1 MKTDVEGATMRQIV
15 IVLALCLMAASCGND
30 DDPSLTGV
38 WIGTEVDGEGE
49 QWTFTFDA
57 TDASAASE
65 GTEIY
70 IATYLAF
77 PDEDPKR
84 METTITESLFAPFVG
99 QTAHAIYEFD
109 GETLIFAS
117 NEPGIA
123 ETPTRFVPG
132 GGTRVWELT
141 KQ

>member
-1 MKTDVEGATMRQIV
+1 MRQVV
-15 IVLALCLMAASCGND
+15 IVLAMFLLAASCGN

-38 WIGTEVDGEGE
+38 WIGIEVGGAGE

-57 TDASAASE
+57 TNASAASE

-70 IATYLAF
+70 DATYLAF
-77 PDEDPKR
+77 PDENPKR
-84 METTITESLFAPFVG
+84 METTITASAFAPFVG
-99 QTAHAIYEFD
+99 LTAHSIYEFD

-117 NEPGIA
+117 NEPGVA
-123 ETPTRFVPG
+123 ETPTQFVPG

-141 KQ
+141 KK

>member
-1 MKTDVEGATMRQIV
+1 MRQIV
-15 IVLALCLMAASCGND
+15 IVLAMFLMAASCGND

-38 WIGTEVDGEGE
+38 WIGIEVGGAAE

-57 TDASAASE
+57 TDASAVSD

-70 IATYLAF
+70 DATYLAF

-84 METTITESLFAPFVG
+84 METTITESLFPPFVG
-99 QTAHAIYEFD
+99 LTAHAIYEFD

-123 ETPTRFVPG
+123 ETPTQFVPG

>member
-1 MKTDVEGATMRQIV
+1 MRQIV
-15 IVLALCLMAASCGND
+15 IVLAMLFVVASCGND
-30 DDPSLTGV
+30 DDPSLSGV
-38 WIGTEVDGEGE
+38 WIGIEVDGTAEH
-49 QWTFTFDA
+49 WTFTFDA

-70 IATYLAF
+70 FATYLAF

-84 METTITESLFAPFVG
+84 MVTTITESLFAPFVG
-99 QTAHAIYEFD
+99 LTAHAIYEFD
-109 GETLIFAS
+109 GETLVFAS

-123 ETPTRFVPG
+123 ETPTQFVPG